1 MRSRRTG
8 AQARPPARVRPRTP
22 LWRLPPRSARCRRSP
37 RLQCRRAGG
46 SGSARPGGLGREGGP
61 RSGAGAR
68 PPIVLRTTG
77 RKRAAVRRLPP
88 RSPSPCRTR
97 QPGRPR
103 DRPCS
108 RRRLERAGAPA
119 QAPFASS
126 TIRAGLG
133 APGRGSSRS
142 RWGRPPSRRRPNRRV
157 MSCGPRGR
165 PPPRRS
171 AQQATGP
178 PSPRGPSEGVACPR
192 AARRSPR
199 AGESEPHP
207 A

>member
-8 AQARPPARVRPRTP
+8 AQARPPAQVGPRTP

-37 RLQCRRAGG
+37 RLRCRRAEG
-46 SGSARPGGLGREGGP
+46 SGSARPGAPGREGGP
-61 RSGAGAR
+61 RSAAGAC
-68 PPIVLRTTG
+68 PPIVRRTTG
-77 RKRAAVRRLPP
+77 RTRAAVRRLPP

-97 QPGRPR
+97 QPGRRR
-103 DRPCS
+103 DRPGS
-108 RRRLERAGAPA
+108 RRRHERAGAPA

-142 RWGRPPSRRRPNRRV
+142 RWGRPPSRLRPSRRV
-157 MSCGPRGR
+157 VSCGLRGR
-165 PPPRRS
+165 PPARRRPRPAARR
-171 AQQATGP
+171 
-178 PSPRGPSEGVACPR
+178 PSRRGPLGCVACPG